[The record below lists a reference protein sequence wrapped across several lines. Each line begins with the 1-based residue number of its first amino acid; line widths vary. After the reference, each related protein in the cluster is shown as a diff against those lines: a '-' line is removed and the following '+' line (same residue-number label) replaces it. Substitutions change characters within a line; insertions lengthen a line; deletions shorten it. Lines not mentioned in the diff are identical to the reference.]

1 MKLRY
6 LVMILILLSV
16 TSIFIGVVNVT
27 PRSLLNLTENDKNIL
42 LNSRIPRTISII
54 LAGVALSVAG
64 LLMQQL
70 TRNKFVSPT
79 TAGTMDF
86 AKLGILIAM
95 IFFTDAPILVKLL
108 FAVTSAIIGTMVF
121 MWIVR
126 RIKYKDAI
134 FIPLVGLM
142 LGNIVSSLATFMALR
157 FNAMQSIGN
166 FFVGDFSMITK
177 GRYEILIIIIPMV
190 VLIYVFAHHFTIVG
204 MGESFSRNLGISYDK
219 IMNLGIVI
227 AAVVS
232 ATVVV
237 TIGVLPFL
245 GLIVPNIVNLFVGD
259 HLQKT
264 LPSTALLGAILVMV
278 ADIFSRLI
286 IFPYEIPIGLTLG
299 ILGSVIFM
307 GLLLM
312 RRKSYAEKI

>member
-1 MKLRY
+1 MKIIYTTLLL
-6 LVMILILLSV
+6 LVLSIV
-16 TSIFIGVVNVT
+16 SMFIGVVDLSPSN
-27 PRSLLNLTENDKNIL
+27 LLNLDENQKNIL
-42 LNSRIPRTISII
+42 LNSRLPRTFAII

-86 AKLGILIAM
+86 AKFGVLIAM
-95 IFFTDAPILVKLL
+95 IFFAQAPLLVKLS
-108 FAVTSAIIGTMVF
+108 FSIASAIIGTMMF
-121 MWIVR
+121 MWIVN
-126 RIKYKDAI
+126 RIKFKDAI

-157 FNAMQSIGN
+157 FNAMQSISN

-177 GRYEILIIIIPMV
+177 GRYEVLFVIIPMV
-190 VLIYVFAHHFTIVG
+190 VLIYLFAHHFTIVG
-204 MGESFSRNLGISYDK
+204 MGESFSKNLGISYAK
-219 IMNLGIVI
+219 MMNLGVII
-227 AAVVS
+227 AAIVS

-237 TIGVLPFL
+237 TVGVLPFL
-245 GLIVPNIVNLFVGD
+245 GLIIPNIIGLFVGD
-259 HLQKT
+259 HMNKA
-264 LPSTALLGAILVMV
+264 LPYTALFGAILVMV

-299 ILGSVIFM
+299 IVGSVIFM
-307 GLLLM
+307 AILLK
-312 RRKSYAEKI
+312 RRKSYV

>member
-1 MKLRY
+1 MKIIYTTLLL
-6 LVMILILLSV
+6 LVLSII
-16 TSIFIGVVNVT
+16 SMFIGVVDLSPSN
-27 PRSLLNLTENDKNIL
+27 LLNLDENQKNIL
-42 LNSRIPRTISII
+42 LNSRLPRTFAII

-86 AKLGILIAM
+86 AKFGVLIAM
-95 IFFTDAPILVKLL
+95 IFFAQAPLLVKLS
-108 FAVTSAIIGTMVF
+108 FSIVSAIIGTMMF
-121 MWIVR
+121 MWIVN
-126 RIKYKDAI
+126 RIKFKDAI

-157 FNAMQSIGN
+157 FNAMQSISN

-177 GRYEILIIIIPMV
+177 GRYEVLFVIIPMV
-190 VLIYVFAHHFTIVG
+190 VLIYFFAHHFTIVG
-204 MGESFSRNLGISYDK
+204 MGESFSKNLGISYAK
-219 IMNLGIVI
+219 MMNLGVII
-227 AAVVS
+227 AAIVS

-237 TIGVLPFL
+237 TVGVLPFL
-245 GLIVPNIVNLFVGD
+245 GLIIPNIVGLFVGD
-259 HLQKT
+259 HMNKA
-264 LPSTALLGAILVMV
+264 LPYTALFGAILVMV

-299 ILGSVIFM
+299 IVGSVIFM
-307 GLLLM
+307 AILLK
-312 RRKSYAEKI
+312 RRKSYV

>member
-6 LVMILILLSV
+6 FVITLLLLSIV
-16 TSIFIGVVNVT
+16 SMFIGVVTVT
-27 PRSLLNLTENDKNIL
+27 PASLLHLSENDKNIL
-42 LNSRIPRTISII
+42 LNSRLPRTLSII

-79 TAGTMDF
+79 TAGTLDF
-86 AKLGILIAM
+86 AKLGILLAM
-95 IFFTDAPILVKLL
+95 IFFADAHILIKLS
-108 FAVTSAIIGTMVF
+108 FAIASAIIGTMVF
-121 MWIVR
+121 MGIVR

-142 LGNIVSSLATFMALR
+142 LGNIVSSLATFIALR
-157 FNAMQSIGN
+157 FNAIQSIGN
-166 FFVGDFSMITK
+166 FFVGDFSMITT
-177 GRYEILIIIIPMV
+177 GRYEVLIIIVPMV
-190 VLIYVFAHHFTIVG
+190 ILIYFFAHHFTIVG
-204 MGESFSRNLGISYDK
+204 MGESFSRNLGISYDR
-219 IMNLGIVI
+219 IMNLGVVI

-237 TIGVLPFL
+237 TVGVLPFL
-245 GLIVPNIVNLFVGD
+245 GLIVPNIVNLLVGD

-264 LPSTALLGAILVMV
+264 LPFTAVLGAILVMT

-299 ILGSVIFM
+299 ILGSLIFM
-307 GLLLM
+307 TLLLI

>member
-6 LVMILILLSV
+6 LVMTLILLSV

-27 PRSLLNLTENDKNIL
+27 PQSLLNLTENDKNIL

>member
-1 MKLRY
+1 MKMIY
-6 LVMILILLSV
+6 GFIVLVLLSIV
-16 TSIFIGVVNVT
+16 SIFVGVIDISPQHLMHLSDNQ
-27 PRSLLNLTENDKNIL
+27 KNIL
-42 LNSRIPRTISII
+42 INSRFPRTLSII

-86 AKLGILIAM
+86 AKFGVLISM
-95 IFFTDAPILVKLL
+95 IFFAQAPLLVKLG
-108 FAVTSAIIGTMVF
+108 FSITTAILGTFMF
-121 MWIVR
+121 MWIVN
-126 RIKYKDAI
+126 RIKFKDAI

-157 FNAMQSIGN
+157 FNAVQSISN

-177 GRYEILIIIIPMV
+177 GRYEVLYIIIPMV
-190 VLIYVFAHHFTIVG
+190 IIMYFFAHHFTIVG
-204 MGESFSRNLGISYDK
+204 MGESFSKNLGISYNK
-219 IMNLGIVI
+219 IMNLGVVI

-245 GLIVPNIVNLFVGD
+245 GLIVPNIVGLFVGD
-259 HLQKT
+259 HMNKA
-264 LPSTALLGAILVMV
+264 LPYTALLGAIIVMI
-278 ADIFSRLI
+278 ADIFSRII

-299 ILGSVIFM
+299 ILGSVVFM
-307 GLLLM
+307 VILLK
-312 RRKSYAEKI
+312 RRKEYA

>member
-1 MKLRY
+1 MKIIYTTLLL
-6 LVMILILLSV
+6 LVLSII
-16 TSIFIGVVNVT
+16 SMFIGVVNLS
-27 PRSLLNLTENDKNIL
+27 PSNLLNLDENQKNIL
-42 LNSRIPRTISII
+42 LNSRLPRTFAII

-86 AKLGILIAM
+86 AKFGVLIAM
-95 IFFTDAPILVKLL
+95 IFFAQAPLLVKLS
-108 FAVTSAIIGTMVF
+108 FSIVSAIIGTMMF
-121 MWIVR
+121 MWIVN
-126 RIKYKDAI
+126 RIKFKDAI

-157 FNAMQSIGN
+157 FNAMQSISN

-177 GRYEILIIIIPMV
+177 GRYEVLFVIIPMV
-190 VLIYVFAHHFTIVG
+190 VLIYLFAHHFTIVG
-204 MGESFSRNLGISYDK
+204 MGESFSKNLGISYAK
-219 IMNLGIVI
+219 MMNLGVVI
-227 AAVVS
+227 AAIVS

-237 TIGVLPFL
+237 TVGVLPFL
-245 GLIVPNIVNLFVGD
+245 GLIIPNIVGLFVGD
-259 HLQKT
+259 HMNKA
-264 LPSTALLGAILVMV
+264 LPYTALFGAILVMV

-299 ILGSVIFM
+299 IVGSVIFM
-307 GLLLM
+307 AILLK
-312 RRKSYAEKI
+312 RRKSYV

>member
-1 MKLRY
+1 MKILY
-6 LVMILILLSV
+6 TALLLLVLSLC
-16 TSIFIGVVNVT
+16 SMFIGVVDLT
-27 PRSLLNLTENDKNIL
+27 PSNLMNLDENQKNIL
-42 LNSRIPRTISII
+42 LNSRLPRTFAII

-86 AKLGILIAM
+86 AKFGVLIAM
-95 IFFTDAPILVKLL
+95 IFFAQAPLLLKLS
-108 FAVTSAIIGTMVF
+108 FSIVSAIIGTMMF
-121 MWIVR
+121 MWIVN
-126 RIKYKDAI
+126 RIKFKDAI

-157 FNAMQSIGN
+157 FNAVQSISN

-177 GRYEILIIIIPMV
+177 GRYEVLFVIIPMV
-190 VLIYVFAHHFTIVG
+190 ILIYLFAHHFTIVG
-204 MGESFSRNLGISYDK
+204 MGESFSKNLGISYAK
-219 IMNLGIVI
+219 MMNLGVI
-227 AAVVS
+227 ISAIVS

-237 TIGVLPFL
+237 TVGVLPFL
-245 GLIVPNIVNLFVGD
+245 GLIIPNIVGLFVGD
-259 HLQKT
+259 HMNKA
-264 LPSTALLGAILVMV
+264 LPYTALFGAILVMV

-299 ILGSVIFM
+299 IVGSIIFM
-307 GLLLM
+307 AILLK
-312 RRKSYAEKI
+312 RRKSYV

>member
-6 LVMILILLSV
+6 LVMTLILLSV
-16 TSIFIGVVNVT
+16 TSIFIGVVNIT
-27 PRSLLNLTENDKNIL
+27 PRSLLNLTEHDKNIL

-142 LGNIVSSLATFMALR
+142 LGNVVSSLATFMALR

-177 GRYEILIIIIPMV
+177 GRYEIMIIIIPMV

>member
-1 MKLRY
+1 MKILY
-6 LVMILILLSV
+6 TALLLLVLSLC
-16 TSIFIGVVNVT
+16 SMFIGVVDLT
-27 PRSLLNLTENDKNIL
+27 PSNLMNLDENQKNIL
-42 LNSRIPRTISII
+42 LNSRLPRTFAII

-86 AKLGILIAM
+86 AKFGVLIAM
-95 IFFTDAPILVKLL
+95 IFFAQAPLLLKLS
-108 FAVTSAIIGTMVF
+108 FSIVSAIIGTMMF
-121 MWIVR
+121 MWIVN
-126 RIKYKDAI
+126 RIKFKDAI

-157 FNAMQSIGN
+157 FNAVQSISN

-177 GRYEILIIIIPMV
+177 GRYEVLFVIIPMV
-190 VLIYVFAHHFTIVG
+190 ILIYLFAHHFTIVG
-204 MGESFSRNLGISYDK
+204 MGESFSKNLGISYAK
-219 IMNLGIVI
+219 MMNLGVVI
-227 AAVVS
+227 SAIVS

-237 TIGVLPFL
+237 TVGVLPFL
-245 GLIVPNIVNLFVGD
+245 GLIIPNIVGLFVGD
-259 HLQKT
+259 HMNKA
-264 LPSTALLGAILVMV
+264 LPYTALFGAILVMV

-299 ILGSVIFM
+299 IVGSIIFM
-307 GLLLM
+307 AILLK
-312 RRKSYAEKI
+312 RRKSYV

>member
-1 MKLRY
+1 MKIIYTIL
-6 LVMILILLSV
+6 LLLIL
-16 TSIFIGVVNVT
+16 SIISMFIGVVDLSPSN
-27 PRSLLNLTENDKNIL
+27 LLNLDENQKNIL
-42 LNSRIPRTISII
+42 LNSRLPRTFAII

-86 AKLGILIAM
+86 AKFGVLIAM
-95 IFFTDAPILVKLL
+95 IFFAQAPLLIKLS
-108 FAVTSAIIGTMVF
+108 FSIVSAIIGTMMF
-121 MWIVR
+121 MWIVN
-126 RIKYKDAI
+126 RIKFKDAI

-157 FNAMQSIGN
+157 FNAVQSISN

-177 GRYEILIIIIPMV
+177 GRYEVLFIIIPMV
-190 VLIYVFAHHFTIVG
+190 IVIYLFAHHFTIVG
-204 MGESFSRNLGISYDK
+204 MGESFSKNLGISYAK
-219 IMNLGIVI
+219 IMNLGVII
-227 AAVVS
+227 AAIVS

-245 GLIVPNIVNLFVGD
+245 GLIIPNIVGLFVGD
-259 HLQKT
+259 HMNKA
-264 LPSTALLGAILVMV
+264 LPYTALFGAILVMV

-299 ILGSVIFM
+299 IVGSVIFM
-307 GLLLM
+307 AILLK
-312 RRKSYAEKI
+312 RRKSYV

>member
-1 MKLRY
+1 MKIIYTALLL
-6 LVMILILLSV
+6 LVLSII
-16 TSIFIGVVNVT
+16 SMFIGVVDLSPSN
-27 PRSLLNLTENDKNIL
+27 LLNLDENQKNIL
-42 LNSRIPRTISII
+42 LNSRLPRTFAII

-86 AKLGILIAM
+86 AKFGVLIAM
-95 IFFTDAPILVKLL
+95 IFFAQAPLLVKLS
-108 FAVTSAIIGTMVF
+108 FSIVSAIIGTMMF
-121 MWIVR
+121 MWIVN
-126 RIKYKDAI
+126 RIKFKDAI

-157 FNAMQSIGN
+157 FNAMQSISN

-177 GRYEILIIIIPMV
+177 GRYEVLFVIIPMV
-190 VLIYVFAHHFTIVG
+190 VLIYLFAHHFTIVG
-204 MGESFSRNLGISYDK
+204 MGESFSKNLGISYAK
-219 IMNLGIVI
+219 MMNLGVII
-227 AAVVS
+227 AAIVS

-237 TIGVLPFL
+237 TVGVLPFL
-245 GLIVPNIVNLFVGD
+245 GLIIPNIVGLFVGD
-259 HLQKT
+259 HMNKA
-264 LPSTALLGAILVMV
+264 LPYTALFGAILVMV

-299 ILGSVIFM
+299 IVGSVIFM
-307 GLLLM
+307 AILLK
-312 RRKSYAEKI
+312 RRKSYV

>member
-1 MKLRY
+1 MKIIYTIL
-6 LVMILILLSV
+6 LLLIL
-16 TSIFIGVVNVT
+16 SIISMFIGVVDLSPSN
-27 PRSLLNLTENDKNIL
+27 LLNLDENQKNIL
-42 LNSRIPRTISII
+42 LNSRLPRTFAII

-86 AKLGILIAM
+86 AKFGVLIAM
-95 IFFTDAPILVKLL
+95 IFFAQAPLLIKLS
-108 FAVTSAIIGTMVF
+108 FSIVSAIIGTMMF
-121 MWIVR
+121 MWIVN
-126 RIKYKDAI
+126 RIKFKDAI

-157 FNAMQSIGN
+157 FNAVQSISN

-177 GRYEILIIIIPMV
+177 GRYEVLFIIIPMV
-190 VLIYVFAHHFTIVG
+190 IVIYLFAHHFTIVG
-204 MGESFSRNLGISYDK
+204 MGESFSKNLGISYAK
-219 IMNLGIVI
+219 IMNLGVII
-227 AAVVS
+227 AAIVS

-237 TIGVLPFL
+237 TVGVLPFL
-245 GLIVPNIVNLFVGD
+245 GLIIPNIVGLFVGD
-259 HLQKT
+259 HMNKA
-264 LPSTALLGAILVMV
+264 LPYTALFGAILVMV

-299 ILGSVIFM
+299 IVGSVIFM
-307 GLLLM
+307 AILLK
-312 RRKSYAEKI
+312 RRKSYV

>member
-1 MKLRY
+1 MFMKIVYTIL
-6 LVMILILLSV
+6 LLLIL
-16 TSIFIGVVNVT
+16 SIISMFIGVVDLSPSN
-27 PRSLLNLTENDKNIL
+27 LLNLDENQKNIL
-42 LNSRIPRTISII
+42 LNSRLPRTFAII

-86 AKLGILIAM
+86 AKFGVLIAM
-95 IFFTDAPILVKLL
+95 IFFAQAPLLIKLS
-108 FAVTSAIIGTMVF
+108 FSIVSAIIGTMMF
-121 MWIVR
+121 MWIVN
-126 RIKYKDAI
+126 RIKFKDAI

-157 FNAMQSIGN
+157 FNAVQSISN

-177 GRYEILIIIIPMV
+177 GRYEVLLIIIPMV
-190 VLIYVFAHHFTIVG
+190 IVIYLFAHHFTIVG
-204 MGESFSRNLGISYDK
+204 MGESFSKNLGISYAK
-219 IMNLGIVI
+219 IMNLGVII
-227 AAVVS
+227 AAIVS

-237 TIGVLPFL
+237 TVGVLPFL
-245 GLIVPNIVNLFVGD
+245 GLIIPNIVGLFVGD
-259 HLQKT
+259 HMNKA
-264 LPSTALLGAILVMV
+264 LPYTALFGAILVMV

-299 ILGSVIFM
+299 IVGSVIFM
-307 GLLLM
+307 AILLK
-312 RRKSYAEKI
+312 RRKSYV

>member
-1 MKLRY
+1 MKIIYTTLLL
-6 LVMILILLSV
+6 LVLSII
-16 TSIFIGVVNVT
+16 SMFIGVVDLSPSN
-27 PRSLLNLTENDKNIL
+27 LLNLDENQKNIL
-42 LNSRIPRTISII
+42 LNSRLPRTFAII

-86 AKLGILIAM
+86 AKFGVLIAM
-95 IFFTDAPILVKLL
+95 IFFAQAPLLVKLS
-108 FAVTSAIIGTMVF
+108 FSIVSAIIGTMMF
-121 MWIVR
+121 MWIVN
-126 RIKYKDAI
+126 RIKFKDAI

-157 FNAMQSIGN
+157 FNAMQSISN

-177 GRYEILIIIIPMV
+177 GRYEVLFVIIPMV
-190 VLIYVFAHHFTIVG
+190 VLIYLFAHHFTIVG
-204 MGESFSRNLGISYDK
+204 MGESFSKNLGISYAK
-219 IMNLGIVI
+219 MMNLGVVI
-227 AAVVS
+227 AAIVS

-237 TIGVLPFL
+237 TVGVLPFL
-245 GLIVPNIVNLFVGD
+245 GLIIPNIVGLFVGD
-259 HLQKT
+259 HMNKA
-264 LPSTALLGAILVMV
+264 LPYTALFGAILVMV

-299 ILGSVIFM
+299 IVGSVIFM
-307 GLLLM
+307 AILLK
-312 RRKSYAEKI
+312 RRKSYV

>member
-1 MKLRY
+1 MKIIYTTLLL
-6 LVMILILLSV
+6 LVLSII
-16 TSIFIGVVNVT
+16 SMFIGVVDLSPSN
-27 PRSLLNLTENDKNIL
+27 LLNLDENQKNIL
-42 LNSRIPRTISII
+42 LNSRLPRTFAII

-86 AKLGILIAM
+86 AKFGVLIAM
-95 IFFTDAPILVKLL
+95 IFFAQAPLLVKLS
-108 FAVTSAIIGTMVF
+108 FSIVSAIIGTMMF
-121 MWIVR
+121 MWIVN
-126 RIKYKDAI
+126 RIKFKDAI

-157 FNAMQSIGN
+157 FNAMQSISN

-177 GRYEILIIIIPMV
+177 GRYEVLFVIIPMV
-190 VLIYVFAHHFTIVG
+190 VLIYFFAHHFTIVG
-204 MGESFSRNLGISYDK
+204 MGESFSKDLGISYAK
-219 IMNLGIVI
+219 MMNLGVII
-227 AAVVS
+227 AAIVS

-237 TIGVLPFL
+237 TVGVLPFL
-245 GLIVPNIVNLFVGD
+245 GLIIPNIVGLFVGD
-259 HLQKT
+259 HMNKA
-264 LPSTALLGAILVMV
+264 LPYTALFGAILVMV

-299 ILGSVIFM
+299 IVGSVIFM
-307 GLLLM
+307 AILLK
-312 RRKSYAEKI
+312 RRKSYV

>member
-1 MKLRY
+1 MKIIYTTLLL
-6 LVMILILLSV
+6 LVLSII
-16 TSIFIGVVNVT
+16 SMFIGVVDLSPSN
-27 PRSLLNLTENDKNIL
+27 LLNLDENQKNIL
-42 LNSRIPRTISII
+42 LNSRLPRTFAII

-86 AKLGILIAM
+86 AKFGVLIAM
-95 IFFTDAPILVKLL
+95 IFFAQAPLLVKLS
-108 FAVTSAIIGTMVF
+108 FSIASAIIGTMMF
-121 MWIVR
+121 MWIVN
-126 RIKYKDAI
+126 RIKFKDAI

-157 FNAMQSIGN
+157 FNAMQSISN

-177 GRYEILIIIIPMV
+177 GRYEVLFVIIPMV
-190 VLIYVFAHHFTIVG
+190 VLIYLFAHHFTIVG
-204 MGESFSRNLGISYDK
+204 MGESFSKNLGISYAK
-219 IMNLGIVI
+219 MMNLGVVI
-227 AAVVS
+227 AAIVS

-237 TIGVLPFL
+237 TVGVLPFL
-245 GLIVPNIVNLFVGD
+245 GLIIPNIVGLFVGD
-259 HLQKT
+259 HMNKA
-264 LPSTALLGAILVMV
+264 LPYTALFGAILVMV

-299 ILGSVIFM
+299 IVGSVIFM
-307 GLLLM
+307 AILLK
-312 RRKSYAEKI
+312 RRKSYV

>member
-1 MKLRY
+1 MFMKIIYTTLLL
-6 LVMILILLSV
+6 LVLSII
-16 TSIFIGVVNVT
+16 SMFIGVVDLSPSN
-27 PRSLLNLTENDKNIL
+27 LLNLDENQKNIL
-42 LNSRIPRTISII
+42 LNSRLPRTFAII

-86 AKLGILIAM
+86 AKFGVLIAM
-95 IFFTDAPILVKLL
+95 IFFAQAPLLVKLS
-108 FAVTSAIIGTMVF
+108 FSIVSAIIGTMMF
-121 MWIVR
+121 MWIVN
-126 RIKYKDAI
+126 RIKFKDAI

-157 FNAMQSIGN
+157 FNAMQSISN

-177 GRYEILIIIIPMV
+177 GRYEVLFVIIPMV
-190 VLIYVFAHHFTIVG
+190 VLIYFFAHHFTIVG
-204 MGESFSRNLGISYDK
+204 MGESFSKNLGISYAK
-219 IMNLGIVI
+219 MMNLGVII
-227 AAVVS
+227 AAIVS

-237 TIGVLPFL
+237 TVGVLPFL
-245 GLIVPNIVNLFVGD
+245 GLIIPNIVGLFVGD
-259 HLQKT
+259 HMNKA
-264 LPSTALLGAILVMV
+264 LPYTALFGAILVMV

-299 ILGSVIFM
+299 IVGSVIFM
-307 GLLLM
+307 AILLK
-312 RRKSYAEKI
+312 RRKSYV

>member
-1 MKLRY
+1 
-6 LVMILILLSV
+6 
-16 TSIFIGVVNVT
+16 
-27 PRSLLNLTENDKNIL
+27 
-42 LNSRIPRTISII
+42 PRTFAII

-86 AKLGILIAM
+86 AKFGVLIAM
-95 IFFTDAPILVKLL
+95 IFFAQAPLLVKLS
-108 FAVTSAIIGTMVF
+108 FSIVSAIIGTMMF
-121 MWIVR
+121 MWIVN
-126 RIKYKDAI
+126 RIKFKDAI

-157 FNAMQSIGN
+157 FNAMQSISN

-177 GRYEILIIIIPMV
+177 GRYEVLFVIIPMV
-190 VLIYVFAHHFTIVG
+190 VLIYLFAHHFTIVG
-204 MGESFSRNLGISYDK
+204 MGESFSKNLGISYAK
-219 IMNLGIVI
+219 MMNLGVII
-227 AAVVS
+227 AAIVS

-237 TIGVLPFL
+237 TVGVLPFL
-245 GLIVPNIVNLFVGD
+245 GLIIPNIVGLFVGD
-259 HLQKT
+259 HMNKA
-264 LPSTALLGAILVMV
+264 LPYTALFGAILVMV

-299 ILGSVIFM
+299 IVGSVIFM
-307 GLLLM
+307 AILLK
-312 RRKSYAEKI
+312 RRKSYV

>member
-1 MKLRY
+1 MKIIYTIL
-6 LVMILILLSV
+6 LLLIL
-16 TSIFIGVVNVT
+16 SIISMFIGVVDLSPSN
-27 PRSLLNLTENDKNIL
+27 LLNLDENQKNIL
-42 LNSRIPRTISII
+42 LNSRLPRTFAII

-86 AKLGILIAM
+86 AKFGVLIAM
-95 IFFTDAPILVKLL
+95 IFFAQAPLLIKLS
-108 FAVTSAIIGTMVF
+108 FSIVSAIIGTMMF
-121 MWIVR
+121 MWIVN
-126 RIKYKDAI
+126 RIKFKDAI

-157 FNAMQSIGN
+157 FNAMQSISN

-177 GRYEILIIIIPMV
+177 GRYEVLFIIIPMV
-190 VLIYVFAHHFTIVG
+190 IVIYLFAHHFTIVG
-204 MGESFSRNLGISYDK
+204 MGESFSKNLGISYAK
-219 IMNLGIVI
+219 IMNLGVII
-227 AAVVS
+227 AAIVS

-245 GLIVPNIVNLFVGD
+245 GLIIPNIVGLFVGD
-259 HLQKT
+259 HMNKA
-264 LPSTALLGAILVMV
+264 LPYTALFGAILVMV

-299 ILGSVIFM
+299 IVGSVIFM
-307 GLLLM
+307 AILLK
-312 RRKSYAEKI
+312 RRKSYV

>member
-1 MKLRY
+1 MKIIYTTLLL
-6 LVMILILLSV
+6 LVLSIV
-16 TSIFIGVVNVT
+16 SMFIGVVDLSPSN
-27 PRSLLNLTENDKNIL
+27 LLNLDENQKNIL
-42 LNSRIPRTISII
+42 LNSRLPRTFAII

-86 AKLGILIAM
+86 AKFGVLIAM
-95 IFFTDAPILVKLL
+95 IFFAQAPLLVKLS
-108 FAVTSAIIGTMVF
+108 FSIVSAIIGTMMF
-121 MWIVR
+121 MWIVN
-126 RIKYKDAI
+126 RIKFKDAI

-157 FNAMQSIGN
+157 FNAMQSISN

-177 GRYEILIIIIPMV
+177 GRYEVLFVIIPMV
-190 VLIYVFAHHFTIVG
+190 VLIYLFAHHFTIVG
-204 MGESFSRNLGISYDK
+204 MGESFSKNLGISYAK
-219 IMNLGIVI
+219 MMNLGVII
-227 AAVVS
+227 AAIVS

-237 TIGVLPFL
+237 TVGVLPFL
-245 GLIVPNIVNLFVGD
+245 GLIIPNIVGLFVGD
-259 HLQKT
+259 HMNKA
-264 LPSTALLGAILVMV
+264 LPYTALFGAILVMV

-299 ILGSVIFM
+299 IVGSIIFM
-307 GLLLM
+307 AILLK
-312 RRKSYAEKI
+312 RRKSYV

>member
-1 MKLRY
+1 MKIIYTIL
-6 LVMILILLSV
+6 LLLIL
-16 TSIFIGVVNVT
+16 SIISMFIGVVDLSPSN
-27 PRSLLNLTENDKNIL
+27 LLNLDENQKNIL
-42 LNSRIPRTISII
+42 LNSRLPRTFAII

-86 AKLGILIAM
+86 AKFGVLIAM
-95 IFFTDAPILVKLL
+95 IFFAQAPLLIKLS
-108 FAVTSAIIGTMVF
+108 FSIVSAIIGTMMF
-121 MWIVR
+121 MWIVN
-126 RIKYKDAI
+126 RIKFKDAI

-157 FNAMQSIGN
+157 FNAVQSISN

-177 GRYEILIIIIPMV
+177 GRYEVLFIIIPMV
-190 VLIYVFAHHFTIVG
+190 IVIYLFAHHFTIVG
-204 MGESFSRNLGISYDK
+204 MGESFSKNLGISYAK
-219 IMNLGIVI
+219 IMNLGVII
-227 AAVVS
+227 AAIVS

-245 GLIVPNIVNLFVGD
+245 GLIIPNIVGLFVGD
-259 HLQKT
+259 HMNKA
-264 LPSTALLGAILVMV
+264 LPYTALFGAILVMV

-299 ILGSVIFM
+299 IVGSVIFM
-307 GLLLM
+307 TILLK
-312 RRKSYAEKI
+312 RRKSYV

>member
-6 LVMILILLSV
+6 LVMTLILLSV

-27 PRSLLNLTENDKNIL
+27 PRSLLNLTEHDKNIL

>member
-1 MKLRY
+1 MKIIYTTL
-6 LVMILILLSV
+6 LLLIL
-16 TSIFIGVVNVT
+16 SIISMFIGVVDLSPSN
-27 PRSLLNLTENDKNIL
+27 LLNLDENQKNIL
-42 LNSRIPRTISII
+42 LNSRLPRTFAII

-86 AKLGILIAM
+86 AKFGVLIAM
-95 IFFTDAPILVKLL
+95 IFFAQAPLLVKLS
-108 FAVTSAIIGTMVF
+108 FSIASAIIGTMMF
-121 MWIVR
+121 MWIVN
-126 RIKYKDAI
+126 RIKFKDAI

-157 FNAMQSIGN
+157 FNAMQSISN

-177 GRYEILIIIIPMV
+177 GRYEVLFVIIPMV
-190 VLIYVFAHHFTIVG
+190 VLIYLFAHHFTIVG
-204 MGESFSRNLGISYDK
+204 MGESFSKNLGISYAK
-219 IMNLGIVI
+219 MMNLGVII
-227 AAVVS
+227 AAIVS

-237 TIGVLPFL
+237 TVGVLPFL
-245 GLIVPNIVNLFVGD
+245 GLIIPNIVGLFVGD
-259 HLQKT
+259 HMNKA
-264 LPSTALLGAILVMV
+264 LPYTALFGAILVMV

-299 ILGSVIFM
+299 IVGSVIFM
-307 GLLLM
+307 AILLK
-312 RRKSYAEKI
+312 RRKSYV

>member
-1 MKLRY
+1 M
-6 LVMILILLSV
+6 
-16 TSIFIGVVNVT
+16 FIGVVDLSPSN
-27 PRSLLNLTENDKNIL
+27 LLNLDENQKNIL
-42 LNSRIPRTISII
+42 LNSRLPRTFAII

-86 AKLGILIAM
+86 AKFGVLIAM
-95 IFFTDAPILVKLL
+95 IFFAQAPLLIKLS
-108 FAVTSAIIGTMVF
+108 FSIVSAIIGTMMF
-121 MWIVR
+121 MWIVN
-126 RIKYKDAI
+126 RIKFKDAI

-157 FNAMQSIGN
+157 FNAVQSISN

-177 GRYEILIIIIPMV
+177 GRYEVLLIIIPMV
-190 VLIYVFAHHFTIVG
+190 IVIYLFAHHFTIVG
-204 MGESFSRNLGISYDK
+204 MGESFSKNLGISYAK
-219 IMNLGIVI
+219 IMNLGVII
-227 AAVVS
+227 AAIVS

-237 TIGVLPFL
+237 TVGVLPFL
-245 GLIVPNIVNLFVGD
+245 GLIIPNIVGLFVGD
-259 HLQKT
+259 HMNKA
-264 LPSTALLGAILVMV
+264 LPYTALFGAILVMV

-299 ILGSVIFM
+299 IVGSVIFM
-307 GLLLM
+307 AILLK
-312 RRKSYAEKI
+312 RRKSYV

>member
-1 MKLRY
+1 MKIIYTTLLL
-6 LVMILILLSV
+6 LVLSIV
-16 TSIFIGVVNVT
+16 SMFIGVVDLSPSN
-27 PRSLLNLTENDKNIL
+27 LLNLDENQKNIL
-42 LNSRIPRTISII
+42 LNSRLPRTFAII

-86 AKLGILIAM
+86 AKFGVLIAM
-95 IFFTDAPILVKLL
+95 IFFAQAPLLVKLS
-108 FAVTSAIIGTMVF
+108 FSIASAIIGTMMF
-121 MWIVR
+121 MWIVN
-126 RIKYKDAI
+126 RIKFKDAI

-157 FNAMQSIGN
+157 FNAMQSISN

-177 GRYEILIIIIPMV
+177 GRYEVLFVIIPMV
-190 VLIYVFAHHFTIVG
+190 VLIYFFAHHFTIVG
-204 MGESFSRNLGISYDK
+204 MGESFSKNLGISYAK
-219 IMNLGIVI
+219 MMNLGVII
-227 AAVVS
+227 AAIVS

-237 TIGVLPFL
+237 TVGVLPFL
-245 GLIVPNIVNLFVGD
+245 GLIIPNIVGLFVGD
-259 HLQKT
+259 HMNKA
-264 LPSTALLGAILVMV
+264 LPYTALFGAILVMV

-299 ILGSVIFM
+299 IVGSVIFM
-307 GLLLM
+307 AILLK
-312 RRKSYAEKI
+312 RRKSYV

>member
-1 MKLRY
+1 MKIIYTTLLL
-6 LVMILILLSV
+6 LVLSII
-16 TSIFIGVVNVT
+16 SMFIGVVDLSPSN
-27 PRSLLNLTENDKNIL
+27 LLNLDENQKNIL
-42 LNSRIPRTISII
+42 LNSRLPRTFAII

-86 AKLGILIAM
+86 AKFGVLIAM
-95 IFFTDAPILVKLL
+95 IFFAQAPLLVKLS
-108 FAVTSAIIGTMVF
+108 FSIASAIIGTMMF
-121 MWIVR
+121 MWIVN
-126 RIKYKDAI
+126 RIKFKDAI

-157 FNAMQSIGN
+157 FNAMQSISN

-177 GRYEILIIIIPMV
+177 GRYEVLFVIIPMA
-190 VLIYVFAHHFTIVG
+190 VLIYLFAHHFTIVG
-204 MGESFSRNLGISYDK
+204 MGESFSKNLGISYSK
-219 IMNLGIVI
+219 MMNLGVII
-227 AAVVS
+227 AAIVS

-237 TIGVLPFL
+237 TVGVLPFL
-245 GLIVPNIVNLFVGD
+245 GLIIPNIVGLFVGD
-259 HLQKT
+259 HMNKA
-264 LPSTALLGAILVMV
+264 LPYTALFGAILVMV

-299 ILGSVIFM
+299 IVGSVIFM
-307 GLLLM
+307 AILLK
-312 RRKSYAEKI
+312 RRKSYV

>member
-1 MKLRY
+1 MKIVYTIL
-6 LVMILILLSV
+6 LLLIL
-16 TSIFIGVVNVT
+16 SIISMFIGVVDLSPSN
-27 PRSLLNLTENDKNIL
+27 LLNLDENQKNIL
-42 LNSRIPRTISII
+42 LNSRLPRTFAII

-86 AKLGILIAM
+86 AKFGVLIAM
-95 IFFTDAPILVKLL
+95 IFFAQAPLLIKLS
-108 FAVTSAIIGTMVF
+108 FSIVSAIIGTMMF
-121 MWIVR
+121 MWIVN
-126 RIKYKDAI
+126 RIKFKDAI

-157 FNAMQSIGN
+157 FNAVQSISN

-177 GRYEILIIIIPMV
+177 GRYEVLFIIIPMV
-190 VLIYVFAHHFTIVG
+190 IVIYLFAHHFTIVG
-204 MGESFSRNLGISYDK
+204 MGESFSKNLGISYAK
-219 IMNLGIVI
+219 IMNLGVII
-227 AAVVS
+227 AAIVS

-237 TIGVLPFL
+237 TVGVLPFL
-245 GLIVPNIVNLFVGD
+245 GLIIPNIVGLFVGD
-259 HLQKT
+259 HMNKA
-264 LPSTALLGAILVMV
+264 LPYTALFGAILVMV

-299 ILGSVIFM
+299 IVGSVIFM
-307 GLLLM
+307 AILLK
-312 RRKSYAEKI
+312 RRKSYV

>member
-6 LVMILILLSV
+6 LVMTLILLSV

-27 PRSLLNLTENDKNIL
+27 PQSLLNLTEHDKNIL

-177 GRYEILIIIIPMV
+177 GRYEIMIIIIPMV

>member
-1 MKLRY
+1 
-6 LVMILILLSV
+6 
-16 TSIFIGVVNVT
+16 
-27 PRSLLNLTENDKNIL
+27 
-42 LNSRIPRTISII
+42 
-54 LAGVALSVAG
+54 
-64 LLMQQL
+64 
-70 TRNKFVSPT
+70 
-79 TAGTMDF
+79 
-86 AKLGILIAM
+86 
-95 IFFTDAPILVKLL
+95 
-108 FAVTSAIIGTMVF
+108 
-121 MWIVR
+121 
-126 RIKYKDAI
+126 
-134 FIPLVGLM
+134 
-142 LGNIVSSLATFMALR
+142 
-157 FNAMQSIGN
+157 
-166 FFVGDFSMITK
+166 MITK
-177 GRYEILIIIIPMV
+177 GRYEIMIIIIPMV

>member
-1 MKLRY
+1 MKIIY
-6 LVMILILLSV
+6 TILLLLV
-16 TSIFIGVVNVT
+16 LSIISMFIGVVDLSPSN
-27 PRSLLNLTENDKNIL
+27 LLNLDENQKNIL
-42 LNSRIPRTISII
+42 LNSRLPRTFAII

-86 AKLGILIAM
+86 AKFGVLIAM
-95 IFFTDAPILVKLL
+95 IFFAQAPLLVKLS
-108 FAVTSAIIGTMVF
+108 FSIVSAIIGTMMF
-121 MWIVR
+121 MWIVN
-126 RIKYKDAI
+126 RIKFKDAI

-157 FNAMQSIGN
+157 FNAMQSISN

-177 GRYEILIIIIPMV
+177 GRYEVLFVIIPMV
-190 VLIYVFAHHFTIVG
+190 VLIYFFAHHFTIVG
-204 MGESFSRNLGISYDK
+204 MGESFSKNLGISYAK
-219 IMNLGIVI
+219 MMNLGVII
-227 AAVVS
+227 AAIVS

-237 TIGVLPFL
+237 TVGVLPFL
-245 GLIVPNIVNLFVGD
+245 GLIIPNIVGLFVGD
-259 HLQKT
+259 HMNKA
-264 LPSTALLGAILVMV
+264 LPYTALFGAILVMV

-299 ILGSVIFM
+299 IVGSVIFM
-307 GLLLM
+307 AILLK
-312 RRKSYAEKI
+312 RRKSYV